1 MGAKQNK
8 IEFLYH
14 NIKFTKQTKGKS
26 LLDIYKKIIECWD
39 FIKFDIIGR
48 FSIDIRNG
56 KTAQVIIE
64 DFIFEKGEMI
74 GAFGL

>member
-1 MGAKQNK
+1 M
-8 IEFLYH
+8 
-14 NIKFTKQTKGKS
+14 
-26 LLDIYKKIIECWD
+26 DIYKKIIECGD